1 LAQVLGQFL
10 LQQDFL
16 TITKRTLKRH
26 LSTTLGDYDR
36 KEFKFYQEMYVDLDK
51 ILRRKLPDRKS
62 FQLSKEAVSK
72 CVELDGLRSAIDGVW
87 WWIASRWEY
96 LCREAD
102 RLFNQ
107 EEDVHSGQSDVLP
120 VDQGTILPYSLR
132 NREEI
137 QEPQSAYDRF
147 MPECAKKPLSRKR
160 KLNSSRTL
168 DLTLEDALKMV
179 QDHAGYRV
187 LDLTQDDE
195 PDSSDDL
202 DLPKALKVIRKHNKR
217 YKVVD
222 LTVSDFPMDMSES
235 HLQ

>member
-1 LAQVLGQFL
+1 
-10 LQQDFL
+10 
-16 TITKRTLKRH
+16 
-26 LSTTLGDYDR
+26 
-36 KEFKFYQEMYVDLDK
+36 M
-51 ILRRKLPDRKS
+51 
-62 FQLSKEAVSK
+62 
-72 CVELDGLRSAIDGVW
+72 
-87 WWIASRWEY
+87 
-96 LCREAD
+96 
-102 RLFNQ
+102 
-107 EEDVHSGQSDVLP
+107 
-120 VDQGTILPYSLR
+120 
-132 NREEI
+132 
-137 QEPQSAYDRF
+137 
-147 MPECAKKPLSRKR
+147 SRKR

-235 HLQ
+235 SDNCSDDNDAPEVSILDAIRDTDRDDLKKPLKFDVRCECGMMLLDSDVKRTPEQLNKILRRQNVAMCILRSKRASDALLQVADGTKSDQAASLH